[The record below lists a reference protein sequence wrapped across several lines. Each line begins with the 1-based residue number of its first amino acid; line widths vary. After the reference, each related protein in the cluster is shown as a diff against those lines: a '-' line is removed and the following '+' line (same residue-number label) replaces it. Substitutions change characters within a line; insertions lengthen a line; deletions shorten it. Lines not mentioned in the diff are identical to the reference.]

1 MGDSE
6 LGVIAVSW
14 AHGQS
19 NFLGVAARNT
29 GTADVPTCTGSC
41 SESPLP
47 KLGDSVDLPKL
58 GLSLSLFQ
66 MLVSSKN
73 GALPSARIA
82 AVQM

>member
-66 MLVSSKN
+66 MLVSSKH
-73 GALPSARIA
+73 GALPPAPIA